1 MDELLRTSLLWRLF
15 AALAAL
21 YHRTFLPRMF
31 AAIHRAFAESL
42 PGRALR
48 RLLGGQPAVER
59 SAYRRLMD
67 RGNAWLCGIGAHVV
81 PVLEDSLAY
90 RIYRRVMAALRNS
103 LLLGWLF
110 AGGMTGFLLFLF
122 SSYAI
127 VDYLLRDVLQLAA
140 IASVWDELLMLFSL
154 VWVIH
159 RRVDTRRPLSSTAN
173 GIGLWIAFYLTVG
186 VLLLMTVRPAPTVNL
201 TGFRASM
208 EYLAVFYLV
217 THLIRDERD
226 FREMYLTMVIIATVL
241 ALHGIWQFIIG
252 VPIPASW
259 TDAAEGAVRTRVYS
273 IFSNPNIMGA
283 YMILFAPMTI
293 GLAYACER
301 PSQKVLF
308 WLCGLAMCAGC
319 LFTMSRSAWL
329 ALAIAAV
336 LFALL
341 IDRRLLA
348 LMLVCGAVACTLP
361 FVRSRIGYLFT
372 PQFADSNARGGRA
385 KRWATAIGY
394 LKATDPVFGMGYGMY
409 GGAVAVQNPVLPWVE
424 YMYVDNYYVKILTEN
439 GIVGVTAFGMML
451 LGLVGNGL
459 RACVRTAKTRWS
471 PLCAGMLCGL
481 IGVLIHSV
489 FESIWEEPYMMALFF
504 AVAAMLA
511 WAGLLR
517 RRAPEAA

>member
-186 VLLLMTVRPAPTVNL
+186 VLLLMTVRPAPTVNF

-319 LFTMSRSAWL
+319 LFTMSRGAWL

>member
-42 PGRALR
+42 PGRALC

-90 RIYRRVMAALRNS
+90 RIYRRVMGALRSS

-140 IASVWDELLMLFSL
+140 IAAVWDELLMLFSL

-186 VLLLMTVRPAPTVNL
+186 VLLLMTVRPAPTVNF

-319 LFTMSRSAWL
+319 LFTMSRGAWL

-517 RRAPEAA
+517 RRTQETA

>member
-1 MDELLRTSLLWRLF
+1 
-15 AALAAL
+15 
-21 YHRTFLPRMF
+21 
-31 AAIHRAFAESL
+31 
-42 PGRALR
+42 
-48 RLLGGQPAVER
+48 
-59 SAYRRLMD
+59 
-67 RGNAWLCGIGAHVV
+67 
-81 PVLEDSLAY
+81 
-90 RIYRRVMAALRNS
+90 
-103 LLLGWLF
+103 
-110 AGGMTGFLLFLF
+110 
-122 SSYAI
+122 
-127 VDYLLRDVLQLAA
+127 
-140 IASVWDELLMLFSL
+140 
-154 VWVIH
+154 
-159 RRVDTRRPLSSTAN
+159 
-173 GIGLWIAFYLTVG
+173 
-186 VLLLMTVRPAPTVNL
+186 
-201 TGFRASM
+201 M

-319 LFTMSRSAWL
+319 LFTMSRGAWL

-385 KRWATAIGY
+385 SAGPRPSATSRPRIPFSAWAMACTAAPSRCRIPSCRGSS
-394 LKATDPVFGMGYGMY
+394 
-409 GGAVAVQNPVLPWVE
+409 
-424 YMYVDNYYVKILTEN
+424 IC
-439 GIVGVTAFGMML
+439 ML
-451 LGLVGNGL
+451 ITITS
-459 RACVRTAKTRWS
+459 RSSRRTALS
-471 PLCAGMLCGL
+471 A
-481 IGVLIHSV
+481 
-489 FESIWEEPYMMALFF
+489 
-504 AVAAMLA
+504 
-511 WAGLLR
+511 
-517 RRAPEAA
+517 

>member
-67 RGNAWLCGIGAHVV
+67 RGNAWLCGIGAGVV
-81 PVLEDSLAY
+81 PVLEDSLVY
-90 RIYRRVMAALRNS
+90 RIYRRVMGALRSS

-127 VDYLLRDVLQLAA
+127 MDYLLRDVLQLAA

-159 RRVDTRRPLSSTAN
+159 RRVDTKRPLTSTAN

-186 VLLLMTVRPAPTVNL
+186 VLLLMTVRPAPTVNF

-319 LFTMSRSAWL
+319 LFTMSRGAWL

-517 RRAPEAA
+517 RRTQETA

>member
-48 RLLGGQPAVER
+48 RPLDGQPAVER
-59 SAYRRLMD
+59 SAYRSPKD
-67 RGNAWLCGIGAHVV
+67 RGNARPCGLGARVG
-81 PVLEDSLAY
+81 PVLEDSLVY
-90 RIYRRVMAALRNS
+90 RIYRRVMGALRSS

-127 VDYLLRDVLQLAA
+127 MDYLLRDVLQLAA

-186 VLLLMTVRPAPTVNL
+186 VLLLMTVRPAPTVNF

-319 LFTMSRSAWL
+319 LFTMSRGAWL
-329 ALAIAAV
+329 ALAAAAV

-394 LKATDPVFGMGYGMY
+394 LKTTDPVFGMGYGMY

-517 RRAPEAA
+517 RRTQETA

>member
-67 RGNAWLCGIGAHVV
+67 RGNAWLCGIGARVA

-90 RIYRRVMAALRNS
+90 RIYRRVMGALRSS

-127 VDYLLRDVLQLAA
+127 MDYLLRDVLQLAA

-159 RRVDTRRPLSSTAN
+159 RRVDTKRPLTSTAN

-186 VLLLMTVRPAPTVNL
+186 VLLLMTVRPAPTVNF

-319 LFTMSRSAWL
+319 LFTMSRGAWL

-394 LKATDPVFGMGYGMY
+394 LKTTDPVFGMGYGMY

-517 RRAPEAA
+517 RRTQETA

>member
-59 SAYRRLMD
+59 STYRRLMD

-186 VLLLMTVRPAPTVNL
+186 VLLLMTVRPAPTVNF

-319 LFTMSRSAWL
+319 LFTMSRGAWL

-504 AVAAMLA
+504 AVAAMMA
-511 WAGLLR
+511 WVGLLR
-517 RRAPEAA
+517 RRTQETA

>member
-67 RGNAWLCGIGAHVV
+67 RGNAWLCGIAARVV
-81 PVLEDSLAY
+81 PVLEDSLVC
-90 RIYRRVMAALRNS
+90 RIYRRVMGALHSS

-127 VDYLLRDVLQLAA
+127 MDYLLRDVLQLAA

-159 RRVDTRRPLSSTAN
+159 RRVDTKRPLTSTAN

-186 VLLLMTVRPAPTVNL
+186 VLLLMTVRPAPTVNF

-319 LFTMSRSAWL
+319 LFTMSRGAWL

-517 RRAPEAA
+517 RRTQETA

>member
-67 RGNAWLCGIGAHVV
+67 RGNAWLCGIGARVV
-81 PVLEDSLAY
+81 PVLEDSLVY

-127 VDYLLRDVLQLAA
+127 MDYLLRDVLQLAA

-154 VWVIH
+154 VWIIH
-159 RRVDTRRPLSSTAN
+159 RRVDTKRPLTSTAN

-186 VLLLMTVRPAPTVNL
+186 VLLLMTVRPAPTVNF

-319 LFTMSRSAWL
+319 LFTMSRGAWL

-451 LGLVGNGL
+451 LGLIGNGL
-459 RACVRTAKTRWS
+459 RGCVRTAKTRWS

-481 IGVLIHSV
+481 VGVLLHSV

-504 AVAAMLA
+504 AVAAMMA

>member
-67 RGNAWLCGIGAHVV
+67 RGNAWLCGIGASVV
-81 PVLEDSLAY
+81 PVLEDSLVY
-90 RIYRRVMAALRNS
+90 RIYRRVMGALRSS

-140 IASVWDELLMLFSL
+140 IAAVWDELLMLFSL

-186 VLLLMTVRPAPTVNL
+186 VLLLMTVRPAPTVNF

-226 FREMYLTMVIIATVL
+226 FREMYLTMIIIATVL

-319 LFTMSRSAWL
+319 LFTMSRGAWL

-517 RRAPEAA
+517 RRTQETA

>member
-140 IASVWDELLMLFSL
+140 IAAVWDELLMLFSL

-186 VLLLMTVRPAPTVNL
+186 VLLLMTVRPAPTVNF

-319 LFTMSRSAWL
+319 LFTMSRGAWL
-329 ALAIAAV
+329 ALAAAAV

-361 FVRSRIGYLFT
+361 FVRSRIGYL
-372 PQFADSNARGGRA
+372 
-385 KRWATAIGY
+385 
-394 LKATDPVFGMGYGMY
+394 KATDPVFGMGYGMY
-409 GGAVAVQNPVLPWVE
+409 GGAVAVKNPVLPWVE

-451 LGLVGNGL
+451 LGLIGNGL
-459 RACVRTAKTRWS
+459 RGCVRTAKNPCAPVCCAASSVCSSTACLRASGRS
-471 PLCAGMLCGL
+471 P
-481 IGVLIHSV
+481 I
-489 FESIWEEPYMMALFF
+489 
-504 AVAAMLA
+504 
-511 WAGLLR
+511 
-517 RRAPEAA
+517 

>member
-81 PVLEDSLAY
+81 PVLEDSLVY
-90 RIYRRVMAALRNS
+90 RIYRRVMGALRSS

-140 IASVWDELLMLFSL
+140 IAAVWDELLMLFSL

-186 VLLLMTVRPAPTVNL
+186 VLLLMTVRPAPTVNF

-319 LFTMSRSAWL
+319 LFTMSRGAWL
-329 ALAIAAV
+329 ALAAAAV

-517 RRAPEAA
+517 RRTQETA